1 MEIEIRLF
9 ATLKDRAGS
18 DRIRVRL
25 PADPTTVGLLLEAV
39 GADYPALA
47 PALRSALV
55 AVNRAFAGSETPVTL
70 GDEVAIFPPVS
81 GGQTPFPPDESQP
94 PLPPGEGWAEGQP
107 PLPPGEGWGEGQLP
121 LPPGEGW
128 GEGFSPHP
136 TYFAI
141 TTAPL
146 DIEAIH
152 AHLSGPEI
160 GAIVSFT
167 GFVRGRTQ
175 RDGLPPATL
184 HLDYEAYESMAEEKM
199 AQIAREMW
207 ARWPEVRG
215 VALVQRLGRLGVGQT
230 TTFVACAGAHR
241 DVGVF
246 EAARYGIDRLKEIVP
261 VWKKEVGAD
270 RSVWVEGQYRPTE
283 NDNEKR

>member
-18 DRIRVRL
+18 DRIRVSL
-25 PADPTTVGLLLEAV
+25 PGNPTTVAALLDAV

-55 AVNRAFAGSETPVTL
+55 AVNRAFAGPDTPVE
-70 GDEVAIFPPVS
+70 GKDEVALFPPVS
-81 GGQTPFPPDESQP
+81 GGSPPSGGSHPASENR
-94 PLPPGEGWAEGQP
+94 L
-107 PLPPGEGWGEGQLP
+107 
-121 LPPGEGW
+121 
-128 GEGFSPHP
+128 PHP
-136 TYFAI
+136 TYFAV
-141 TTAPL
+141 TEAPL
-146 DIEAIH
+146 DVEAIH
-152 AHLSGPEI
+152 ARLGGPEI

-175 RDGLPPATL
+175 RDGLPPETVY
-184 HLDYEAYESMAEEKM
+184 LDYEAYEQMAEEKM
-199 AQIAREMW
+199 AQIAQEIW
-207 ARWPEVRG
+207 ARWPAVCG
-215 VALVQRLGRLGVGQT
+215 VALVQRIGRLDVGRT

-261 VWKKEVGAD
+261 VWKKEVGVD
-270 RSVWVEGQYRPTE
+270 RSVWIEGHYRPTPA
-283 NDNEKR
+283 DNLHGEEF

>member
-18 DRIRVRL
+18 GRIRVAL
-25 PADPTTVGLLLEAV
+25 PADPTTVAALLDAV

-47 PALRSALV
+47 PALGSALV
-55 AVNRAFAGSETPVTL
+55 AVNRAFAGSETPVSAA
-70 GDEVAIFPPVS
+70 DEVAIFPPVS
-81 GGQTPFPPDESQP
+81 GGAPDAAHP
-94 PLPPGEGWAEGQP
+94 Y
-107 PLPPGEGWGEGQLP
+107 
-121 LPPGEGW
+121 
-128 GEGFSPHP
+128 P
-136 TYFAI
+136 TYFAV
-141 TTAPL
+141 TDAPL
-146 DIEAIH
+146 DVEAIH
-152 AHLSGPEI
+152 ARLTGPEI
-160 GAIVSFT
+160 GAVVSFT

-175 RDGLPPATL
+175 RDGLPPETL
-184 HLDYEAYESMAEEKM
+184 HLDYEAYEGMAVEKM
-199 AQIAREMW
+199 AQIAREIW

-215 VALVQRLGRLGVGQT
+215 VALVQRLGRLGVGEN

-270 RSVWVEGQYRPTE
+270 SSVWVEGHYRPTTE
-283 NDNEKR
+283 DN

>member
-18 DRIRVRL
+18 DRIRVAL
-25 PADPTTVGLLLEAV
+25 PADPTTVAALLDAV

-47 PALRSALV
+47 PALGSALV
-55 AVNRAFAGSETPVTL
+55 AVNRAFAGSETPVSAA
-70 GDEVAIFPPVS
+70 DEVAIFPPVS
-81 GGQTPFPPDESQP
+81 GGSPPSGGAPDAAQP
-94 PLPPGEGWAEGQP
+94 Y
-107 PLPPGEGWGEGQLP
+107 
-121 LPPGEGW
+121 
-128 GEGFSPHP
+128 P
-136 TYFAI
+136 TWFAV
-141 TTAPL
+141 TDAPL

-152 AHLSGPEI
+152 ARLTGPEI
-160 GAIVSFT
+160 GAVVSFT

-175 RDGLPPATL
+175 RDGLPPETV
-184 HLDYEAYESMAEEKM
+184 HLDYVAYESMAVEKM
-199 AQIAREMW
+199 AQIAREIW

-215 VALVQRLGRLGVGQT
+215 VALVQRLGRLGVGEN

-261 VWKKEVGAD
+261 VWKKEVGAVG
-270 RSVWVEGQYRPTE
+270 SVWVEGHYRPTTE
-283 NDNEKR
+283 DN

>member
-18 DRIRVRL
+18 DRIRVAL
-25 PADPTTVGLLLEAV
+25 PADPTTVAALLDAV

-47 PALRSALV
+47 PALGSALV
-55 AVNRAFAGSETPVTL
+55 AVNRAFAGSETPVSAV
-70 GDEVAIFPPVS
+70 DEVAIFPPVS
-81 GGQTPFPPDESQP
+81 GGAPDAAQP
-94 PLPPGEGWAEGQP
+94 Y
-107 PLPPGEGWGEGQLP
+107 
-121 LPPGEGW
+121 
-128 GEGFSPHP
+128 P
-136 TYFAI
+136 TWFAV
-141 TTAPL
+141 TDAPL

-152 AHLSGPEI
+152 ARLTGPEI
-160 GAIVSFT
+160 GAVVSFT

-175 RDGLPPATL
+175 RDGLPPETV
-184 HLDYEAYESMAEEKM
+184 HLDYVAYESMAVEKM
-199 AQIAREMW
+199 AQIAREIW

-215 VALVQRLGRLGVGQT
+215 VALVQRLGRLGVGEN

-261 VWKKEVGAD
+261 VWKKEVGAAG
-270 RSVWVEGQYRPTE
+270 SVWVEGHYRPTTE
-283 NDNEKR
+283 DN